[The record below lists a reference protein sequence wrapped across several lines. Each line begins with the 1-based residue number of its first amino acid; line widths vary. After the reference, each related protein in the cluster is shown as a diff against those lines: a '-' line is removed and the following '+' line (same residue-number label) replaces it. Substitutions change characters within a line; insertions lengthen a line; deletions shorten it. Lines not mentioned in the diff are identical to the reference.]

1 MNTTEL
7 FETALGIEEPWYV
20 TKTEFKTE
28 ENGKKALHIY
38 LDFHKGGRFT
48 CPECECTETGT
59 AYDTRE
65 RTWRHLDFFQYKT
78 YIHAWQPRFR
88 CPKHG
93 VHFIPVP
100 WAKEGS
106 GFTLLFEAM
115 CLEMAKNMPMAKV
128 AEQVD
133 EYDTRLWRFVK
144 YYVEEARKAEDFS
157 DVTAIG
163 IDETSKKGH
172 HYLTVFMDLEK
183 KTVLYMTD
191 GKDHTTV
198 DTFVEDF
205 EEHGG
210 QSEKIKIVTCDMSLG
225 FQKGIT
231 ENFPSASTVIDKF
244 HIIKHANEAVDAVR
258 KKEVK
263 TNPLLKRT
271 KYIWLKN
278 DENLTENQLLQK
290 QSLSKK
296 RLKTAR
302 ACAMRAALQEIFDS
316 CSSSVQAKPYLQ
328 KLCSWM
334 SRSRLQPM
342 KDFSQLIKNHMLEI
356 LNYFDFRY
364 TNAILEGTNNIIQ
377 NLKLR
382 ARGFKNPEYFGTI
395 IYLVC
400 SKLNFESISFT
411 L

>member
-1 MNTTEL
+1 MWKRQEKQKI
-7 FETALGIEEPWYV
+7 FP
-20 TKTEFKTE
+20 
-28 ENGKKALHIY
+28 
-38 LDFHKGGRFT
+38 
-48 CPECECTETGT
+48 
-59 AYDTRE
+59 
-65 RTWRHLDFFQYKT
+65 
-78 YIHAWQPRFR
+78 
-88 CPKHG
+88 
-93 VHFIPVP
+93 
-100 WAKEGS
+100 
-106 GFTLLFEAM
+106 
-115 CLEMAKNMPMAKV
+115 
-128 AEQVD
+128 
-133 EYDTRLWRFVK
+133 
-144 YYVEEARKAEDFS
+144 

-231 ENFPSASTVIDKF
+231 ENFPSTSTVIDKF

-328 KLCSWM
+328 KL
-334 SRSRLQPM
+334 
-342 KDFSQLIKNHMLEI
+342 
-356 LNYFDFRY
+356 YF
-364 TNAILEGTNNIIQ
+364 
-377 NLKLR
+377 
-382 ARGFKNPEYFGTI
+382 P
-395 IYLVC
+395 
-400 SKLNFESISFT
+400 
-411 L
+411 

>member
-1 MNTTEL
+1 M
-7 FETALGIEEPWYV
+7 
-20 TKTEFKTE
+20 
-28 ENGKKALHIY
+28 
-38 LDFHKGGRFT
+38 
-48 CPECECTETGT
+48 
-59 AYDTRE
+59 
-65 RTWRHLDFFQYKT
+65 
-78 YIHAWQPRFR
+78 
-88 CPKHG
+88 
-93 VHFIPVP
+93 IPVP

-144 YYVEEARKAEDFS
+144 YYVEEARKVEDFS

-172 HYLTVFMDLEK
+172 HYITVFMDLEK
-183 KTVLYMTD
+183 KTVLYTTD

-231 ENFPSASTVIDKF
+231 DNFPLVSTVIDKF

-263 TNPLLKRT
+263 TNPLLKKT

-302 ACAMRAALQEIFDS
+302 ACAMRMTLQEIFDS
-316 CSSSVQAKPYLQ
+316 CSSSAEAQPLLKKV
-328 KLCSWM
+328 CSWM

-400 SKLNFESISFT
+400 SKLNFESISFI